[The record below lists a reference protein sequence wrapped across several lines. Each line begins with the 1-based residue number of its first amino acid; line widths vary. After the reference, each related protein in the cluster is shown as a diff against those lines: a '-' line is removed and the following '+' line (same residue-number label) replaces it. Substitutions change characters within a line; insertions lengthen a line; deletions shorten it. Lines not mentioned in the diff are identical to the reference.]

1 MTEHHHKTEFYL
13 MMKVTSDY
21 FGSTPSFAITAL
33 LVIFAI
39 GGSLDQTAFAQGSST
54 GFFYEPA
61 IEALTTFSTGVAESA
76 PKIIAA
82 VILLIIGLIAGK
94 VVGRVIE
101 KSSSKLLKKVHR
113 DERND
118 DGLAQTASSKDSSKL
133 IAASVRWFVYL
144 FFIIAAINAL
154 EFEQLSMALTDLWL
168 WVPNLLAFILII
180 ILGMIIANFI
190 GKWLDQELTK
200 QEYGGSKY
208 VTTGVKVIIYAV
220 IFAIALTQL
229 GVGETIIPILVSA
242 FSWSIAAGI
251 GAAIAI
257 GLGFTFKEM
266 FPAIMNSA
274 SKQRSILK
282 VGQKVQIGEDR
293 GTITAVDLLHIILAN
308 ENNESMVI
316 PTKNMSNQ
324 TIRIFGDPVKETKNT
339 ED

>member
-1 MTEHHHKTEFYL
+1 MAQAKT
-13 MMKVTSDY
+13 SN
-21 FGSTPSFAITAL
+21 
-33 LVIFAI
+33 LVIFTLFI
-39 GGSLDQTAFAQGSST
+39 VLISLGGILEQSAFAQKST
-54 GFFYEPA
+54 GDFLYEPA

-82 VILLIIGLIAGK
+82 VILLIIGLVAGK
-94 VVGRVIE
+94 VAGKVIE
-101 KSSSKLLKKVHR
+101 KYSIKLLKKVNKNET
-113 DERND
+113 DD
-118 DGLAQTASSKDSSKL
+118 DGLAQTTSSKDSSKL

-154 EFEQLSMALTDLWL
+154 EFETLSLALTDLWL
-168 WVPNLLAFILII
+168 WVPNLLAFILVV

-190 GKWLDQELTK
+190 GKWLDQELIK

-257 GLGFTFKEM
+257 GLGFTFKDM
-266 FPAIMNSA
+266 FPAIINSA
-274 SKQRSILK
+274 SKQRSVLS
-282 VGQKVQIGEDR
+282 VGQKVQIGEDK
-293 GTITAVDLLHIILAN
+293 GTITAVDLLHVILAN
-308 ENNESMVI
+308 ENNESLVI
-316 PTKNMSNQ
+316 PTKNLANQ
-324 TIRIFGDPVKETKNT
+324 NIRIFGEPVKNPETAK
-339 ED
+339 D

>member
-1 MTEHHHKTEFYL
+1 MVQL
-13 MMKVTSDY
+13 LSNY
-21 FGSTPSFAITAL
+21 FIGVPTLAIFTL
-33 LVIFAI
+33 FVVFFSV
-39 GGSLDQTAFAQGSST
+39 GGSFDQVAFAQESS
-54 GFFYEPA
+54 GDFLYEPA
-61 IEALTTFSTGVAESA
+61 IGALTTFSTGVAESA

-94 VVGRVIE
+94 VIGKIIE
-101 KSSSKLLKKVHR
+101 KSSTKLLKKVNK
-113 DERND
+113 DESND
-118 DGLAQTASSKDSSKL
+118 DGLAQTTSSKDSSKL

-154 EFEQLSMALTDLWL
+154 EFDQLSVALTDLWL

-190 GKWLDQELTK
+190 GKWLDQELIK

-257 GLGFTFKEM
+257 GLGFTFKDM
-266 FPAIMNSA
+266 FPAIINSA
-274 SKQRSILK
+274 SKQRSVLR
-282 VGQKVQIGEDR
+282 VGQTVQIGEDK

-308 ENNESMVI
+308 ENNESVVI
-316 PTKNMSNQ
+316 PTKNLSNQ
-324 TIRIFGDPVKETKNT
+324 TIRVFGDPVKDAETAK
-339 ED
+339 D